1 MTKMAGGS
9 HVEVSISWV
18 CTGTSSTT
26 NHLHFLHRSLVSY
39 SDGCGGQNKNGTIIG
54 FYVDLHTTGMYEQL
68 DHKYLEWEHAF
79 LENDTDFSQKRQ
91 KSERN

>member
-1 MTKMAGGS
+1 MLKFQLVGYV
-9 HVEVSISWV
+9 HQVQLI
-18 CTGTSSTT
+18 
-26 NHLHFLHRSLVSY
+26 HLHFIHRSLVSY